1 MNMLRILFL
10 AYLFLSFVTLSA
22 QNEKKDLKKGKDH
35 FEYEEYRKALPYL
48 ENAFKINPDNIET
61 CYFLGRTYWIVG
73 KKDKC
78 LPLFEK
84 VYKVNPNFKSD
95 VLDYYAYSLHFDMK
109 FDDAMKLYAK
119 LRDKFK
125 PTSKE
130 YFAYEKLIAQCRN
143 GKELIKNP
151 IDVKIEN
158 AGSEINSEYPD
169 FAPVVTADDE
179 EMIFTSRR
187 SDCLG
192 DMAPDG
198 FQYEDLYISTKQGGK
213 WSKAIN
219 MGTTINTTGHD
230 ACIGLSTDGQ
240 KLYMYR
246 DDNGGDIYYSTLKGS
261 KWTEPK
267 NIGKPINTN
276 YYEPS
281 VCVSADNKWLFFVSN
296 KPGGKGGRDIYLC
309 EMGKNGRWS
318 EPRNL
323 EEINTEQD
331 DDAPFFHPDGKTLY
345 FSSKG
350 HSSMGGFDIF
360 KSELKPNGKFSKPQ
374 NLGYPINTTDDD
386 IYFVMTASGRH
397 GYYASSKAG
406 GYGEKDIY
414 VITFKLP
421 EIIALETTDPN
432 IKVEEKEV
440 PISVITAPSLIL
452 LKGIVTDAQTG
463 KPVEATLYI
472 IDNEKNDT
480 LFELTSNSNSGKY
493 LVTLPSGKNYGI
505 VAQAPNYLFHSEN
518 FDIVQNTSY
527 QEFQKD
533 IQLKAIK
540 KGEKI
545 ILKNIFFDFDKATL
559 RKESVAELERLHKI
573 LVDNPQIKIKIGGHT
588 DNVGS
593 DSYNQQLSEKRAKA
607 VVDWLIQNGI
617 DANRL
622 QYQGYGESVPIS
634 TNETDAGRQMNRRTE
649 FEIID

>member
-1 MNMLRILFL
+1 MLRILFL
-10 AYLFLSFVTLSA
+10 LCLILNIGLYA
-22 QNEKKDLKKGKDH
+22 QNEKKDLRKGKEH
-35 FEYEEYRKALPYL
+35 FEYEEYRKGLPYL
-48 ENAFKINPDNIET
+48 ENAYKINPDNLET
-61 CYFLGRTYWIVG
+61 CYYLGKTYYIIG
-73 KKDKC
+73 KKEKC

-84 VYKVNPNFKSD
+84 IYKTNPNFKPD
-95 VLDYYAYSLHFDMK
+95 VTEYYAYALHFEMK
-109 FDDAMKLYAK
+109 FDEAMKIYAK
-119 LRDKFK
+119 LRDQYK

-130 YFAYEKLIAQCRN
+130 FLAYERLISQCKN
-143 GKELIKNP
+143 GKELIKKP
-151 IDVKIEN
+151 VEVIIEN
-158 AGSEINSEYPD
+158 AGPEINTEYPD

-187 SDCLG
+187 PDCLG
-192 DMAPDG
+192 DIAPDG
-198 FQYEDLYISTKQGGK
+198 FHYEDLYISTKKDGK
-213 WSKAIN
+213 WTKGIN

-230 ACIGLSTDGQ
+230 ASIALSADGS
-240 KLYMYR
+240 KLYIYR
-246 DDNGGDIYYSTLKGS
+246 DVNGGDIYYSTLKGN
-261 KWTEPK
+261 KWSEPK
-267 NIGKPINTN
+267 NIGKPINSN
-276 YYEPS
+276 DYEPS
-281 VCVSADNKWLFFVSN
+281 VCISADGKWLFFVSN
-296 KPGGKGGRDIYLC
+296 RPGGKGGRDIYLC
-309 EMGKNGRWS
+309 EMGKNGKWS

-360 KSELKPNGKFSKPQ
+360 KSELKPNGKFSKPL

-386 IYFVMTASGRH
+386 IYFVITASGRH

-414 VITFKLP
+414 IITFKLP
-421 EIIALETTDPN
+421 EVATIETTEPN
-432 IKVEEKEV
+432 LKIEDKEA
-440 PISVITAPSLIL
+440 PISVISTPSLIL

-463 KPVEATLYI
+463 KPVEATLFI

-480 LFELTSNSNSGKY
+480 LYEITSNSTTGKY

-518 FDIVQNTSY
+518 FDIAQNTAY
-527 QEFQKD
+527 QEVQKD

-559 RKESVAELERLHKI
+559 RKESIAELERLHKI
-573 LVDNPQIKIKIGGHT
+573 LTDNPKIKIKIGGHT

-593 DSYNQQLSEKRAKA
+593 DAYNQQLSEKRAKA
-607 VVDWLIQNGI
+607 VVDWLIQHGI
-617 DANRL
+617 DASRL
-622 QYQGYGESVPIS
+622 QYQGYGESVPIA
-634 TNETDAGRQMNRRTE
+634 TNETEEGRQLNRRTE

>member
-1 MNMLRILFL
+1 MLRILFL
-10 AYLFLSFVTLSA
+10 LCLILNIGLYA
-22 QNEKKDLKKGKDH
+22 QNEKKDLRKGKEH
-35 FEYEEYRKALPYL
+35 FEYEEYRKGLPYL
-48 ENAFKINPDNIET
+48 ENAYKINPDNLET
-61 CYFLGRTYWIVG
+61 CYYLGKTYYIIG
-73 KKDKC
+73 KKEKC

-84 VYKVNPNFKSD
+84 IYKTNPNFKPD
-95 VLDYYAYSLHFDMK
+95 VTEYYAYALHFEMK
-109 FDDAMKLYAK
+109 FDEAIKIYAK
-119 LRDKFK
+119 LRDQYK

-130 YFAYEKLIAQCRN
+130 FLAYEKLISQCKN
-143 GKELIKNP
+143 GKELIKKP
-151 IDVKIEN
+151 VEVIIEN
-158 AGSEINSEYPD
+158 AGPEINTEYPD

-187 SDCLG
+187 PDCLG
-192 DMAPDG
+192 DIAPDG
-198 FQYEDLYISTKQGGK
+198 FHYEDLYISTKKDGK
-213 WSKAIN
+213 WTKGIN

-230 ACIGLSTDGQ
+230 ASIALSADGS
-240 KLYMYR
+240 KLYIYR
-246 DDNGGDIYYSTLKGS
+246 DVNGGDIYYSTLKGN
-261 KWTEPK
+261 KWSEPK
-267 NIGKPINTN
+267 NIGKPINSN
-276 YYEPS
+276 DYEPS
-281 VCVSADNKWLFFVSN
+281 VCISADGKWLFFVSN
-296 KPGGKGGRDIYLC
+296 RPGGKGGRDIYLC
-309 EMGKNGRWS
+309 EMGKNGKWS

-360 KSELKPNGKFSKPQ
+360 KSELKPNGKFSKPL

-386 IYFVMTASGRH
+386 IYFVITASGRH

-414 VITFKLP
+414 IITFKLP
-421 EIIALETTDPN
+421 EVATIETTEPN
-432 IKVEEKEV
+432 LKIEDKEA
-440 PISVITAPSLIL
+440 PISVISTPSLIL

-463 KPVEATLYI
+463 KPVEATLFI

-480 LFELTSNSNSGKY
+480 LYEITSNSTTGKY

-518 FDIVQNTSY
+518 FDIAQNTAY
-527 QEFQKD
+527 QEVQKD

-559 RKESVAELERLHKI
+559 RKESIAELERLHKI
-573 LVDNPQIKIKIGGHT
+573 LTDNPKIKIKIGGHT

-593 DSYNQQLSEKRAKA
+593 DAYNQQLSEKRAKA
-607 VVDWLIQNGI
+607 VVDWLIQHGI
-617 DANRL
+617 DASRL
-622 QYQGYGESVPIS
+622 QYQGYGESVPIA
-634 TNETDAGRQMNRRTE
+634 TNETEEGRQLNRRTE

>member
-1 MNMLRILFL
+1 MLRILFL
-10 AYLFLSFVTLSA
+10 LCLILNIGLYA
-22 QNEKKDLKKGKDH
+22 QNEKKDLRKGKEH
-35 FEYEEYRKALPYL
+35 FEYEEYRKGLPYL
-48 ENAFKINPDNIET
+48 ENAYKINPDNLET
-61 CYFLGRTYWIVG
+61 CYYLGKTYYIIG
-73 KKDKC
+73 KKEKC

-84 VYKVNPNFKSD
+84 IYKTNPNFKPD
-95 VLDYYAYSLHFDMK
+95 VTEYYAYALHFEMK
-109 FDDAMKLYAK
+109 FDEAMKIYAK
-119 LRDKFK
+119 LRDQYK

-130 YFAYEKLIAQCRN
+130 FLAYEKLISQCKN
-143 GKELIKNP
+143 GKELIKKP
-151 IDVKIEN
+151 VEVIIEN
-158 AGSEINSEYPD
+158 AGPEINTEYPD

-187 SDCLG
+187 PDCLG
-192 DMAPDG
+192 DIAPDG
-198 FQYEDLYISTKQGGK
+198 FHYEDLYISTKKDGK
-213 WSKAIN
+213 WTKGIN

-230 ACIGLSTDGQ
+230 ASIALSADGS
-240 KLYMYR
+240 KLYIYR
-246 DDNGGDIYYSTLKGS
+246 DVNGGDIYYSTLKGN
-261 KWTEPK
+261 KWSEPK
-267 NIGKPINTN
+267 NIGKPINSN
-276 YYEPS
+276 DYEPS
-281 VCVSADNKWLFFVSN
+281 VCISADGKWLFFVSN
-296 KPGGKGGRDIYLC
+296 RPGGKGGRDIYLC
-309 EMGKNGRWS
+309 EMGKNGKWS

-360 KSELKPNGKFSKPQ
+360 KSELKPNGKFSKPL

-386 IYFVMTASGRH
+386 IYFVITASGRH

-414 VITFKLP
+414 IITFKLP
-421 EIIALETTDPN
+421 EVATIETTEPN
-432 IKVEEKEV
+432 LKIEDKEA
-440 PISVITAPSLIL
+440 PISVISTPSLIL

-463 KPVEATLYI
+463 KPVEATLFI

-480 LFELTSNSNSGKY
+480 LYEITSNSTTGKY

-518 FDIVQNTSY
+518 FDIAQNTAY
-527 QEFQKD
+527 QEVQKD

-559 RKESVAELERLHKI
+559 RKESIAELERLHKI
-573 LVDNPQIKIKIGGHT
+573 LTDNPKIKIKIGGHT

-593 DSYNQQLSEKRAKA
+593 DAYNQQLSEKRAKA
-607 VVDWLIQNGI
+607 VVDWLIQHGI
-617 DANRL
+617 DASRL
-622 QYQGYGESVPIS
+622 QYQGYGESAPIA
-634 TNETDAGRQMNRRTE
+634 TNETEEGRQLNRRTE

>member
-1 MNMLRILFL
+1 MLRILFL
-10 AYLFLSFVTLSA
+10 LCLILNIGLYA
-22 QNEKKDLKKGKDH
+22 QNEKKDLRKGKEH
-35 FEYEEYRKALPYL
+35 FEYEEYRKGLPYL
-48 ENAFKINPDNIET
+48 ENAYKINPDNLET
-61 CYFLGRTYWIVG
+61 CYYLGKTYYIIG
-73 KKDKC
+73 KKEKC

-84 VYKVNPNFKSD
+84 IYKTNPNFKPD
-95 VLDYYAYSLHFDMK
+95 VTEYYAYALHFEMK
-109 FDDAMKLYAK
+109 FDEAMKIYAK
-119 LRDKFK
+119 LRDQYK

-130 YFAYEKLIAQCRN
+130 FLAYERLISQCKN
-143 GKELIKNP
+143 GKELIKKP
-151 IDVKIEN
+151 VEVIIEN
-158 AGSEINSEYPD
+158 AGPEINTEYPD

-187 SDCLG
+187 PDCLG
-192 DMAPDG
+192 DIAPDG
-198 FQYEDLYISTKQGGK
+198 FHYEDLYISTKKDGK
-213 WSKAIN
+213 WTKGIN

-230 ACIGLSTDGQ
+230 ASIALSADGS
-240 KLYMYR
+240 KLYIYR
-246 DDNGGDIYYSTLKGS
+246 DVNGGDIYYSTLKGN
-261 KWTEPK
+261 KWSEPK
-267 NIGKPINTN
+267 NIGKPINSN
-276 YYEPS
+276 DYEPS
-281 VCVSADNKWLFFVSN
+281 VCISADGKWLFFVSN
-296 KPGGKGGRDIYLC
+296 RPGGKGGRDIYLC
-309 EMGKNGRWS
+309 EMGKNGKWS

-360 KSELKPNGKFSKPQ
+360 KSELKPNGKFSKPL

-386 IYFVMTASGRH
+386 IYFVITASGRH

-414 VITFKLP
+414 IITFKLP
-421 EIIALETTDPN
+421 EVATIETTEPN
-432 IKVEEKEV
+432 LKIEDKEA
-440 PISVITAPSLIL
+440 PISVISTPSLIL

-463 KPVEATLYI
+463 KPVEATLFI

-480 LFELTSNSNSGKY
+480 LYEITSNSTTGKY

-518 FDIVQNTSY
+518 FDIAQNTAY
-527 QEFQKD
+527 QEVQKD

-559 RKESVAELERLHKI
+559 RKESIAELERLHKI
-573 LVDNPQIKIKIGGHT
+573 LTDNPKIKVKIGGHT

-593 DSYNQQLSEKRAKA
+593 DAYNQQLSEKRAKA
-607 VVDWLIQNGI
+607 VVDWLIQHGI
-617 DANRL
+617 DASRL
-622 QYQGYGESVPIS
+622 QYQGYGESVPIA
-634 TNETDAGRQMNRRTE
+634 TNETEEGRQLNRRTE

>member
-1 MNMLRILFL
+1 MLRILFL
-10 AYLFLSFVTLSA
+10 LLIFWSFSLLG

-48 ENAFKINPDNIET
+48 ENAYKINPNNIET
-61 CYFLGRTYWIVG
+61 CYYLGKTYYIIG
-73 KKDKC
+73 KRDKC
-78 LPLFEK
+78 LPLFEA
-84 VYKVNPNFKSD
+84 VYNLNPNFKPD
-95 VLDYYAYSLHFDMK
+95 VTEYFAYALHFNMK
-109 FDDAMKLYAK
+109 FDEAMKIYAK

-125 PTSKE
+125 PTTKE
-130 YFAYEKLIAQCRN
+130 YLAYEKLIAQCRN
-143 GKELIKNP
+143 GKELIKKP

-158 AGSEINSEYPD
+158 VGPEINTEYPD

-192 DMAPDG
+192 DLAPDG
-198 FQYEDLYISTKQGGK
+198 FHYEDLFISTKQNGK
-213 WSKAIN
+213 WTKAVSL
-219 MGTTINTTGHD
+219 GTTINTTGHD
-230 ACIGLSTDGQ
+230 ACIALSADGS
-240 KLYMYR
+240 KLYIYR

-261 KWTEPK
+261 KWSEPK
-267 NIGKPINTN
+267 NMGKPINSN

-281 VCVSADNKWLFFVSN
+281 VCVSADGKWLFFVSN
-296 KPGGKGGRDIYLC
+296 RPGGKGGRDIYLC
-309 EMGKNGRWS
+309 ELGKNGKWS

-360 KSELKPNGKFSKPQ
+360 KSELNPNGKFSKPQ
-374 NLGYPINTTDDD
+374 NIGYPINTTDDD

-414 VITFKLP
+414 VITFALP

-432 IKVEEKEV
+432 IKIDDKEV

-463 KPVEATLYI
+463 KPIEATLYI

-480 LFELTSNSNSGKY
+480 LFELTSNSTTGKY

-559 RKESVAELERLHKI
+559 RKESIAELERLYKI
-573 LVDNPQIKIKIGGHT
+573 LIDNPKIKIKIGGHT

-593 DSYNQQLSEKRAKA
+593 DAYNQQLSEKRAKA

-617 DANRL
+617 EPNRL
-622 QYQGYGESVPIS
+622 QYQGYGESVPIA
-634 TNETDAGRQMNRRTE
+634 TNETDQGRQMNRRTE

>member
-1 MNMLRILFL
+1 MLRILFL
-10 AYLFLSFVTLSA
+10 LCLILNIGLYA
-22 QNEKKDLKKGKDH
+22 QNEKKDLRKGKEH
-35 FEYEEYRKALPYL
+35 FEYEEYRKGLPYL
-48 ENAFKINPDNIET
+48 ENAYKINPDNLET
-61 CYFLGRTYWIVG
+61 CYYLGKTYYIIG
-73 KKDKC
+73 KKEKC

-84 VYKVNPNFKSD
+84 IYKTNPNFKPD
-95 VLDYYAYSLHFDMK
+95 VTEYYAYALHFEMK
-109 FDDAMKLYAK
+109 FDEAIKIYAK
-119 LRDKFK
+119 LRDQYK

-130 YFAYEKLIAQCRN
+130 FLAYEKLISQCKN
-143 GKELIKNP
+143 GKELIKKP
-151 IDVKIEN
+151 VEVIIEN
-158 AGSEINSEYPD
+158 AGPEINTEYPD

-187 SDCLG
+187 PDCLG
-192 DMAPDG
+192 DIAPDG
-198 FQYEDLYISTKQGGK
+198 FHYEDLYISTKKDGK
-213 WSKAIN
+213 WTKGIN

-230 ACIGLSTDGQ
+230 ASIALSADGS
-240 KLYMYR
+240 KLYIYR
-246 DDNGGDIYYSTLKGS
+246 DVNGGDIYYSTLKGN
-261 KWTEPK
+261 KWSEPK
-267 NIGKPINTN
+267 NIGKPINSN
-276 YYEPS
+276 DYEPS
-281 VCVSADNKWLFFVSN
+281 VCISADGKWLFFVSN
-296 KPGGKGGRDIYLC
+296 RPGGKGGRDIYLC
-309 EMGKNGRWS
+309 EMGKNGKWS

-360 KSELKPNGKFSKPQ
+360 KSELKPNGKFSKPL

-386 IYFVMTASGRH
+386 IYFVITASGRH

-414 VITFKLP
+414 IITFKLP
-421 EIIALETTDPN
+421 EVATIETTEPN
-432 IKVEEKEV
+432 LKIEDKEA
-440 PISVITAPSLIL
+440 PISVISTPSLIL

-463 KPVEATLYI
+463 KPVEATLFI

-480 LFELTSNSNSGKY
+480 LYEITSNSTTGKY

-518 FDIVQNTSY
+518 FDIAQNTAY
-527 QEFQKD
+527 QEVQKD

-559 RKESVAELERLHKI
+559 RKESIAELERLHKI
-573 LVDNPQIKIKIGGHT
+573 LTDNPKIKVKIGGHT

-593 DSYNQQLSEKRAKA
+593 DAYNQQLSEKRAKA
-607 VVDWLIQNGI
+607 VVDWLIQHGI
-617 DANRL
+617 DASRL
-622 QYQGYGESVPIS
+622 QYQGYGESVPIA
-634 TNETDAGRQMNRRTE
+634 TNETEEGRQLNRRTE

>member
-1 MNMLRILFL
+1 MLRILFL
-10 AYLFLSFVTLSA
+10 LCLILNIGLYA
-22 QNEKKDLKKGKDH
+22 QNEKKDLRKGKEH
-35 FEYEEYRKALPYL
+35 FEYEEYRKGLPYL
-48 ENAFKINPDNIET
+48 ENAYKINPDNLET
-61 CYFLGRTYWIVG
+61 CYYLGKTYYIIG
-73 KKDKC
+73 KKEKC

-84 VYKVNPNFKSD
+84 IYKTNPNFKPD
-95 VLDYYAYSLHFDMK
+95 VTEYYAYALHFEMK
-109 FDDAMKLYAK
+109 FDEAMKIYAK
-119 LRDKFK
+119 LRDQYK

-130 YFAYEKLIAQCRN
+130 FLAYEKLISQCKN
-143 GKELIKNP
+143 GKELIKKP
-151 IDVKIEN
+151 VEVIIEN
-158 AGSEINSEYPD
+158 AGPEINTEYPD

-187 SDCLG
+187 PDCLG
-192 DMAPDG
+192 DIAPDG
-198 FQYEDLYISTKQGGK
+198 FHYEDLYISTKKDGK
-213 WSKAIN
+213 WTKGIN

-230 ACIGLSTDGQ
+230 ASIALSADGS
-240 KLYMYR
+240 KLYIYR
-246 DDNGGDIYYSTLKGS
+246 DVNGGDIYYSTLKGN
-261 KWTEPK
+261 KWSEPK
-267 NIGKPINTN
+267 NIGKPINSN
-276 YYEPS
+276 DYEPS
-281 VCVSADNKWLFFVSN
+281 VCISADGKWLFFVSN
-296 KPGGKGGRDIYLC
+296 RPGGKGGRDIYLC
-309 EMGKNGRWS
+309 EMGKNGKWS

-360 KSELKPNGKFSKPQ
+360 KSELKPNGKFSKPL

-386 IYFVMTASGRH
+386 IYFVITASGRH

-414 VITFKLP
+414 IITFKLP
-421 EIIALETTDPN
+421 EVATIETTEPN
-432 IKVEEKEV
+432 LKIEDKEA
-440 PISVITAPSLIL
+440 PISVISTPSLIL

-463 KPVEATLYI
+463 KPVEATLFI

-480 LFELTSNSNSGKY
+480 LYEITSNSTTGKY

-518 FDIVQNTSY
+518 FDIAQNTAY
-527 QEFQKD
+527 QEVQKD

-559 RKESVAELERLHKI
+559 RKESIAELERLHKI
-573 LVDNPQIKIKIGGHT
+573 LTDNPKIKIKIGGHT

-593 DSYNQQLSEKRAKA
+593 DAYNQQLSEKRAKA
-607 VVDWLIQNGI
+607 VVDWLIQHGI
-617 DANRL
+617 DASRL
-622 QYQGYGESVPIS
+622 QYQGYGESVPIA
-634 TNETDAGRQMNRRTE
+634 TNETEEGRQLNRRTE